1 MKNWSFSV
9 KAAIMIFL
17 IFGIVTTVQLA
28 TEISELED
36 QLAEINAQKE
46 ELTGDID
53 SLLDE
58 IERPKDEEYIKRLAR
73 ESLNYYMPNEIVFY
87 NDIAG

>member
-1 MKNWSFSV
+1 MKNWNFSV
-9 KAAIMIFL
+9 KAAIMVFL
-17 IFGIVTTVQLA
+17 IFGIVTIIQLS
-28 TEISELED
+28 TEISELQD
-36 QLAEINAQKE
+36 KLTEIRAQKE

-53 SLLDE
+53 SLIDE

-73 ESLNYYMPNEIVFY
+73 QSLNYYMPNEIVFY

>member
-1 MKNWSFSV
+1 MKNWNFSV
-9 KAAIMIFL
+9 KVAIMVFL
-17 IFGIVTTVQLA
+17 VFGIVTTIQLG

-36 QLAEINAQKE
+36 RLADSTAQRE
-46 ELTGDID
+46 ALSEDID

-58 IERPKDEEYIKRLAR
+58 ISRPKDETYIKRIAR
-73 ESLNYYMPNEIVFY
+73 EALNYYMPNDIVFF

>member
-1 MKNWSFSV
+1 MKSWSFSV
-9 KAAIMIFL
+9 KAAILVFL
-17 IFGIVTTVQLA
+17 IFGIVTTIQLA
-28 TEISELED
+28 TEISELES
-36 QLAEINAQKE
+36 QLSDMTAQHE
-46 ELTGDID
+46 ELSNDID

-58 IERPKDEEYIKRLAR
+58 IARPKDESFIKRIAR

>member
-1 MKNWSFSV
+1 MKNWNFSV
-9 KAAIMIFL
+9 KAAIIAFL
-17 IFGIVTTVQLA
+17 IFGVVTAIQLN

-36 QLAEINAQKE
+36 QIEVVSAQKE
-46 ELTGDID
+46 ELNDDID

-58 IERPKDEEYIKRLAR
+58 IERPKDEAYIKRIAR
-73 ESLNYYMPNEIVFY
+73 EALNYYMPNEIVFY

>member
-9 KAAIMIFL
+9 KIAIMVFL
-17 IFGIVTTVQLA
+17 VFGVVTTIQLG

-36 QLAEINAQKE
+36 QFAYSNAQKE
-46 ELTGDID
+46 ALTEDID

-58 IERPKDEEYIKRLAR
+58 IERPKDEEYIKRIAR
-73 ESLNYYMPNEIVFY
+73 ESLNYYMPNDIVFY

>member
-9 KAAIMIFL
+9 KAAIIVFL
-17 IFGIVTTVQLA
+17 IFGVVTTVQLN

-36 QLAEINAQKE
+36 QIEEVSAQKE
-46 ELTGDID
+46 ELSDDID

-58 IERPKDEEYIKRLAR
+58 MERPKDEEYIKRIAR
-73 ESLNYYMPNEIVFY
+73 EALNYYMPNEIVFY

>member
-1 MKNWSFSV
+1 MKNWNFSV
-9 KAAIMIFL
+9 KVAIMVFL
-17 IFGIVTTVQLA
+17 VFGIVTTIQLG

-36 QLAEINAQKE
+36 RLEGSNTQRE
-46 ELTGDID
+46 ELSEEID

-58 IERPKDEEYIKRLAR
+58 ISRPKDEKYIKRIAR
-73 ESLNYYMPNEIVFY
+73 ESLNFYMPNDIVFF

>member
-9 KAAIMIFL
+9 KVAIMIFL
-17 IFGIVTTVQLA
+17 VFGIVTTIQLG

-36 QLAEINAQKE
+36 QLAEANTQKE
-46 ELTGDID
+46 VLTEDID
-53 SLLDE
+53 SLLDQ
-58 IERPKDEEYIKRLAR
+58 IERPKDEGYIKRIAR